1 MLLLVC
7 HRENGYKVNWKVE
20 DNTIFQLNDG
30 KMVPNGAFTFG
41 EFHIPLLTLFPL
53 RGSSL
58 MGKIIWL

>member
-20 DNTIFQLNDG
+20 NNTIFQLNDG

-41 EFHIPLLTLFPL
+41 EFHT
-53 RGSSL
+53 
-58 MGKIIWL
+58 IILPFSYPEAVP